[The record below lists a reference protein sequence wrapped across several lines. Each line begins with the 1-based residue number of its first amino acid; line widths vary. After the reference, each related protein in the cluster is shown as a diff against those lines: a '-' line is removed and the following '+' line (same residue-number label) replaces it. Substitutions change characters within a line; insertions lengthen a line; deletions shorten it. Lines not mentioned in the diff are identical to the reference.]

1 MYLIHIINQL
11 KMSDTTISRHLEN
24 FETEVVKGP
33 LPLQFNQNNV
43 LPLQLSMYK
52 SLQRWGT
59 DFLSYTS
66 F

>member
-1 MYLIHIINQL
+1 
-11 KMSDTTISRHLEN
+11 MSDTTISRHLEN

-33 LPLQFNQNNV
+33 LSLQFNQNNV
-43 LPLQLSMYK
+43 LPLQLSMYE